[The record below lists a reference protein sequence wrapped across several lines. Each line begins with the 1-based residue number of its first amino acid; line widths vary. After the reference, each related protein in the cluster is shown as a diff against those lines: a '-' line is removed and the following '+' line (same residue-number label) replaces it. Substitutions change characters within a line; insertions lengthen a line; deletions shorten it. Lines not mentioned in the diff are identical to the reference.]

1 MRHIVIRQN
10 LGQCPLAKRTKQK
23 ELQLGRQESE
33 CSVGRCKERSDGRA
47 GELWFTGRRVFT
59 VVSPVEVVPATR
71 ALRGGGQGGEEV
83 REEVEGFKDRSGR
96 DEGVVEGVEVAVG
109 GFAVGSEDLGVKVEL
124 DS

>member
-1 MRHIVIRQN
+1 M
-10 LGQCPLAKRTKQK
+10 
-23 ELQLGRQESE
+23 
-33 CSVGRCKERSDGRA
+33 
-47 GELWFTGRRVFT
+47 FT
-59 VVSPVEVVPATR
+59 VVPPVEVVPATR

-83 REEVEGFKDRSGR
+83 REEVEGFKDRAGR